1 MVALPPPVKGS
12 AFGTLPHGESW
23 AKGRSGYKL
32 TIYSS
37 ATTLS
42 STEIFMTDRPRD
54 LSAEWT
60 LYSSDMHSGA
70 GFVEAWTS
78 IAMDLSTHRFL
89 MWQLF
94 KKDFK
99 AQYQQSYLGILWSV
113 LLPLLPIVIYVF
125 MVQIGVLRVEDI
137 GMPYLLFV
145 VVGLTLWR
153 ILSDGIMVA
162 MDKVIQS
169 KAMLGKI
176 RIPKIVIIFSGMGQV
191 CFETAVRSLL
201 VVLVASYYGMYP
213 SIWALAFAA
222 ALIPW
227 LCLTVAVGMLAS
239 VFNMVFRDVE
249 KFLGVALTYAM
260 FLCSVIFVMPDT
272 GAIGALNQFNPLNT
286 FIVGLRELLFVG
298 APLRPWLFAVTCIL
312 SVLALMVAC
321 RVFYVLEYVV
331 HDRL

>member
-1 MVALPPPVKGS
+1 MS
-12 AFGTLPHGESW
+12 
-23 AKGRSGYKL
+23 
-32 TIYSS
+32 
-37 ATTLS
+37 
-42 STEIFMTDRPRD
+42 DRPTQ

-60 LYSSDMHSGA
+60 YYTPDLHSGA

-78 IAMDLSTHRFL
+78 IVRDLSKHRFL

-113 LLPLLPIVIYVF
+113 LLPLLPIAIYVF
-125 MVQIGVLRVEDI
+125 MVRIGVLIIDNI
-137 GMPYLLFV
+137 GMPYLVFV

-153 ILSDGIMVA
+153 ILADGITVSMN
-162 MDKVIQS
+162 KVIES
-169 KAMLGKI
+169 KAILGKI

-191 CFETAVRSLL
+191 CFETAVRS
-201 VVLVASYYGMYP
+201 VVVVIVAWYYGMCP
-213 SIWALAFAA
+213 SVWSLVFAA

-227 LCLTVAVGMLAS
+227 LCLTIAVGMLAS

-272 GAIGALNQFNPLNT
+272 GIIGVLNQFNPMNT

-298 APLRPWLFAVTCIL
+298 PPDRSLLFAVTSVG
-312 SVLALMVAC
+312 SVLALLVAC
-321 RVFYVLEYVV
+321 RVFYVLEYMV